1 VQPPEPPESSAE
13 RRIYEIKLRDLSLER
28 VHAPCV
34 QNSSPVTDG
43 SFPVILSCSRPN
55 SCLLFPNMEKSA
67 YTVGWICA
75 LSLEASVAV
84 GMLDEFYDG
93 PPLPQDDRDH
103 NNYTL
108 GRIGPHNIVIACLP
122 EGTIGVTSAAL
133 VAAQMRWTFP
143 SLRIGLM
150 VGIGGGVPSEEHN
163 IRLGDVVVSRPTG
176 QFGGVIQYDFGKTLS
191 GGRFERI
198 GSLNKPP
205 TALMTA
211 VSAVKIRHEVREPKF
226 LGYLSDMATKNPRL
240 SRYTVSPGKDKDQL
254 FRADY
259 EHPAEEATCAKCRT
273 DLLVAWPRQGE
284 HRPPGDCPVVH
295 YGLIA
300 SGNQVMKNG
309 VVREQLRKE
318 LNILCFEME
327 AAGLM
332 DEFPCVV
339 IRGICD
345 YADSHKHKE
354 WQPYAAATAA
364 AYAKELLMAIP
375 PSAVAKEAEISTIIA
390 NMSTKV
396 NETSTKVNEIATAIR
411 SERSVQLLDRL
422 SPVNFWDKQQD
433 VHIRAQ
439 KGTGTW
445 VLDDPTF
452 KSWLN
457 ARNRVLWCRGIPG
470 AGKTVLTSIIINHL
484 MKSFENQNVGVAWI
498 YLNYREKD
506 LQTIENLFASL
517 LRQLIQQGGSVTE
530 AMITS
535 IGVSWREGKPNLTAY
550 KNMLQKAL
558 HQYSKTFI
566 VIDALNESRS
576 QDLRK
581 NLVSELRSLRPAI
594 SLLITSQPLRDIHE
608 ILGDA
613 CQIEILARNE
623 DVKKYLDSY
632 MQADA
637 NLRKLVAADP
647 NVQSVI
653 RDFITRSDD
662 GM

>member
-1 VQPPEPPESSAE
+1 
-13 RRIYEIKLRDLSLER
+13 
-28 VHAPCV
+28 
-34 QNSSPVTDG
+34 
-43 SFPVILSCSRPN
+43 
-55 SCLLFPNMEKSA
+55 
-67 YTVGWICA
+67 
-75 LSLEASVAV
+75 
-84 GMLDEFYDG
+84 
-93 PPLPQDDRDH
+93 
-103 NNYTL
+103 
-108 GRIGPHNIVIACLP
+108 
-122 EGTIGVTSAAL
+122 
-133 VAAQMRWTFP
+133 
-143 SLRIGLM
+143 M
-150 VGIGGGVPSEEHN
+150 VGIGGGAPSEEHD

-176 QFGGVIQYDFGKTLS
+176 QFGGVIQYDFGKALS
-191 GGRFERI
+191 GGKFERI

-211 VSAVKIRHEVREPKF
+211 VSAVRTRHDVGGPTF
-226 LGYLSDMATKNPRL
+226 LDYLSDMATKKPRL
-240 SRYTVSPGKDKDQL
+240 SRYTVSPGQDKDQL

-273 DLLVAWPRQGE
+273 DLLVARPRQGG

-354 WQPYAAATAA
+354 WQLYAAATAA
-364 AYAKELLMAIP
+364 AYAKELLTVIP
-375 PSAVAKEAEISTIIA
+375 PSAVTKEAEISTIVA

-457 ARNRVLWCRGIPG
+457 AHNGVLWCRGIPG
-470 AGKTVLTSIIINHL
+470 AGKTVLTSIIIDYL

-566 VIDALNESRS
+566 VIDALNESQS

-581 NLVSELRSLRPAI
+581 NLVSELRGLRPAI

-608 ILGDA
+608 ILGDTY
-613 CQIEILARNE
+613 QIEILARNE
-623 DVKKYLDSY
+623 DVKKYLDGY
-632 MQADA
+632 MQADE